1 MKKLFIFCVLI
12 FGSHAKAADPVES
25 IDPIASTPQVIV
37 VYRNKCPENQENAI
51 QMVKGLIAYER
62 VSSPIAYSS
71 VPGIWE
77 DGSIGAIDLHQ
88 SIELMEKAFDWQQ
101 ADESWT
107 SQYKAIVSACG
118 GNEFEPSYMVAK

>member
-1 MKKLFIFCVLI
+1 MKKIFIFCVLV
-12 FGSHAKAADPVES
+12 FGAHAKAANPVVS
-25 IDPIASTPQVIV
+25 IDPVASAPQVIV
-37 VYRNKCPENQENAI
+37 VYRNKCPENQEKAI

-71 VPGIWE
+71 VPGIWQ
-77 DGSIGAIDLHQ
+77 DGSIGAIVLHQ
-88 SIELMEKAFDWQQ
+88 SIELMEKAFDWQK

>member
-1 MKKLFIFCVLI
+1 MKKLFIFCILI
-12 FGSHAKAADPVES
+12 LGSHAKAADPVES
-25 IDPIASTPQVIV
+25 IDPIASAPQVIV

-51 QMVKGLIAYER
+51 QMVKGLIAYES

-118 GNEFEPSYMVAK
+118 GNEFEPSYMVAQ